1 MSKKYGI
8 NITKNNYLT
17 MNQNDKERVIQEL
30 QNDLERVL
38 HFISNCDQ
46 KASIVLATFGIV
58 FSIIFSKLEI
68 LTRISALF
76 SNVYNS
82 IQNKEYWFTIS
93 LVLTILLLV
102 IALYFIIKSFYN
114 IIQAIRGTIDERT
127 DKDSLGQYL
136 FHNNSKIFFGTISNE
151 SFSDF
156 MNQRRKAT
164 DEERIDELISQLYI
178 NAKICKQK
186 FKSYNKGIE
195 SFLYYGLPLL
205 CIGLFLCYLFT

>member
-1 MSKKYGI
+1 
-8 NITKNNYLT
+8 
-17 MNQNDKERVIQEL
+17 MNQNDKEKVIREL
-30 QNDLERVL
+30 ENDLERVL

-76 SNVYNS
+76 LNVNNS
-82 IQNKEYWFTIS
+82 IQNKEYWLTIS
-93 LVLTILLLV
+93 IVLTILVLV
-102 IALYFIIKSFYN
+102 TALFIIIKSFYN
-114 IIQAIRGTIDERT
+114 IIQAIRGTVDERM
-127 DKDSLGQYL
+127 DEVSLDQYL
-136 FHNNSKIFFGTISNE
+136 CHNNSKIFFGTISNE

-178 NAKICKQK
+178 NCKICKQK